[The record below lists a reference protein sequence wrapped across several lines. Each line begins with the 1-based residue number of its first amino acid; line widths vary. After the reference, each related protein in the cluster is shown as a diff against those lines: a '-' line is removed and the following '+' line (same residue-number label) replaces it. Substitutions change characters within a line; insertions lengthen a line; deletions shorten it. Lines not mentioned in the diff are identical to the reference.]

1 MKIQYSGHPTVPLA
15 GQQEPLTDDQKQIL
29 QEILSRYKPENFS
42 SKDQTAL
49 RQEMKEA
56 GIPRTMETERMIRDN
71 GLYSRQPSDSRR
83 IPDYGN
89 HYDDSLMTPQ
99 IISLFKMH
107 NTGELTDQEFHAQ
120 LEQVKQNFQKS
131 SGNLI
136 NKPA

>member
-29 QEILSRYKPENFS
+29 QEILSRYQPENFS

-49 RQEMKEA
+49 RQDMKEA
-56 GIPRTMETERMIRDN
+56 GIPRTPETEKMLRDK
-71 GLYSRQPSDSRR
+71 GLFSRQASDYGR
-83 IPDYGN
+83 IPVYTN
-89 HYDDSLMTPQ
+89 RHDDSLMTTQ
-99 IISLFKMH
+99 LISLFKLH
-107 NTGELTDQEFHAQ
+107 DTGELTDQEFHAQ

-136 NKPA
+136 NKPV